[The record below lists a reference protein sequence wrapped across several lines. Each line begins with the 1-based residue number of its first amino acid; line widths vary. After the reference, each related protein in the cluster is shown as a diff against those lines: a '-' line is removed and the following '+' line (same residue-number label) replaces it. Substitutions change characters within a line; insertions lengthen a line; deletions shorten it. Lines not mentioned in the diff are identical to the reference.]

1 MSLNLPDEGPDVIYS
16 SIDTRKQIV
25 SIVNSTWDTG
35 IAVGMEVLPS
45 TIAPNSTTYHTD
57 TRLATIR
64 HVKNTPILF
73 VWMKVADAR
82 LFTTPK
88 SAAYAVGFFIPSDAP
103 FHVADLAFLLLRFQD
118 FHIRDSDYERFNIVS
133 LSYHI
138 GIGGSYGLLLYDNNL
153 RHAFRKART
162 NARRDPAKYQSSEFG
177 HPIST
182 WPLDNESATVGT
194 AQNAI
199 GASVKLHST
208 SQSPTPLN
216 FDVPPCSS
224 CTVIIKLF
232 FSAHKFLRSLFH
244 EEGPVLLDKDPNNN
258 LETVPASINNPV
270 QQHRGS
276 PHIAI
281 PIPAN
286 HTDLL
291 FEFEFDPYSVS
302 DDGGSKDDD
311 DDNIP
316 PLENPITGSLH

>member
-16 SIDTRKQIV
+16 STDTF
-25 SIVNSTWDTG
+25 NSTWDTG

-45 TIAPNSTTYHTD
+45 TIA
-57 TRLATIR
+57 
-64 HVKNTPILF
+64 
-73 VWMKVADAR
+73 VADAR

-208 SQSPTPLN
+208 SQSPPPLN

-224 CTVIIKLF
+224 CM
-232 FSAHKFLRSLFH
+232 FLRSLFH